1 MENAPDGGV
10 GSAAETT
17 EARGGS
23 VRASESGPPEV
34 GGRLLLD
41 PGLPSRA
48 RSEMKLNELGKPRK
62 DCDCDDDVVEIDD
75 DGGARKD
82 WPGSRKEWLLVGR
95 VVARSMSEL

>member
-1 MENAPDGGV
+1 MENELDGGV

-17 EARGGS
+17 AARGGS
-23 VRASESGPPEV
+23 VRVSVSGPPAV

-48 RSEMKLNELGKPRK
+48 RSGTKLNELGKPRK
-62 DCDCDDDVVEIDD
+62 DCDCDEDVVEFD

-95 VVARSMSEL
+95 EAVRSMSEL